1 MAGVHVNK
9 YAGEGQYSSQ
19 GSKYARKRGQRVA
32 VKPTA
37 QHHRVLELM
46 HARGLTLPEAQ
57 AEIASLKRAEVLQRK
72 EQALQTAREKTEGWR
87 KESGLNGSQ
96 NGGKG

>member
-9 YAGEGQYSSQ
+9 YVGEGQYSSQ

-32 VKPTA
+32 IKPTP
-37 QHHRVLELM
+37 QDRRVLELM
-46 HARGLTLPEAQ
+46 RAKGITLPEAQ
-57 AEIASLKRAEVLQRK
+57 AAIASLRK
-72 EQALQTAREKTEGWR
+72 EQALQAAHEKADSWR
-87 KESGLNGSQ
+87 KVMGSNGSQ